1 MGGNRQPYNV
11 TIGIICEAFG
21 CLPSQVEDEDWAVI
35 RDVLDYRLLA
45 SARDQHNQDASGMQ
59 PSQVAIWQEMVQ
71 AVEGEDGSR

>member
-1 MGGNRQPYNV
+1 MGGSRQPYNV
-11 TIGIICEAFG
+11 TNGIICEAFG
-21 CLPSQVEDEDWAVI
+21 CLPSQVEGEDWAVI

-59 PSQVAIWQEMVQ
+59 PAQVEIWQEMVA